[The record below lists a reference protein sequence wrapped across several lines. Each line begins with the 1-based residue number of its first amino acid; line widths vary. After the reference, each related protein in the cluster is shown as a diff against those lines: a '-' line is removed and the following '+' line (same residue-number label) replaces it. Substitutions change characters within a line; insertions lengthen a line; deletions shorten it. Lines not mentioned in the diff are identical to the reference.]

1 MPYVDIKVAGKLTI
15 EQRRE
20 IAKGVSETFERVAK
34 KPKESVYISFSEFER
49 DNFAKGEN
57 ILGDLD
63 KKQNS

>member
-20 IAKGVSETFERVAK
+20 IAKEVSETLERVAK

-49 DNFAKGEN
+49 DNFAKGES
-57 ILGDLD
+57 ILSDLD
-63 KKQNS
+63 KKQKF